1 MVGSLSRLLRIQ
13 RRGNVASSY
22 DAPPLEQL
30 ESSYSQKQRSNIIR
44 STVPSMLSFYPI
56 KSFAGVLAMI
66 VVVLRTNSF
75 FAVHK
80 IMSTTLKI
88 DSYGPKTGDYS
99 QSLRSVLHNSGVDRR
114 FPRTVAISSHTGE
127 QTSLTDVPY
136 TTKNNFQLDSNVSS
150 TNSIF
155 ITPEWYEPNSLEL
168 IRGYN
173 LNVCKPKHDWQS
185 SSFLNC
191 NILHETDLLEMK
203 LINHGTTRLVFEM
216 SEKNINGNVKKKVVF
231 KTLMMTNSTL
241 TPRWIDRERKDAL
254 VSERA
259 TGSRFI
265 PSIHGYCSHA
275 EIMAHAPL
283 DLNTYNQK
291 RLTRNIAISPLD
303 RLKIGI
309 HIASGLADLHS
320 VDFTHNDLKEA
331 QFIYHD
337 GLFKLND
344 FNFARAMYVDKN
356 TNETCPL
363 SLPQLKRHQL
373 RQSLEEMQY
382 RLGYERYTPSTPDK
396 NDVWNMG
403 KLLYTILTD
412 RNKFT
417 FSHDK
422 GDKLEQFKRFVA
434 GNRPWIP
441 QRIEMSNDTALVAMV
456 NALNMTWTYNWKER
470 PSARAIA
477 NHLMGGLRE
486 ITGEEA
492 PDIRINFVD
501 DRSR

>member
-1 MVGSLSRLLRIQ
+1 MMVGSLSRLLRVH
-13 RRGNVASSY
+13 RRGSVASSS

-30 ESSYSQKQRSNIIR
+30 ESSNNQKQMSNM
-44 STVPSMLSFYPI
+44 PSFYPI

-66 VVVLRTNSF
+66 LAILRTNIRSTNNY
-75 FAVHK
+75 K
-80 IMSTTLKI
+80 MRSTTLKI
-88 DSYGPKTGDYS
+88 DAYGPKTGDYS
-99 QSLRSVLHNSGVDRR
+99 SSLRSDQHSSGVDRR
-114 FPRTVAISSHTGE
+114 FPRTVVISSHTGE
-127 QTSLTDVPY
+127 QTSLTDAPY
-136 TTKNNFQLDSNVSS
+136 TTKNNFQIDGNVSS

-216 SEKNINGNVKKKVVF
+216 SEKTINRNVKKKVVF
-231 KTLMMTNSTL
+231 KTLMMTNLPL

-291 RLTRNIAISPLD
+291 RLTRNITISSLD

-344 FNFARAMYVDKN
+344 FNFARAMYIDKN

-373 RQSLEEMQY
+373 RQSLEELQY

-434 GNRPWIP
+434 GKRPWIP
-441 QRIEMSNDTALVAMV
+441 QRIEKSNDTALVAMM

-477 NHLMGGLRE
+477 NHLMRGLRE
-486 ITGEEA
+486 ITGEES
-492 PDIRINFVD
+492 PDIRIQFC
-501 DRSR
+501 R